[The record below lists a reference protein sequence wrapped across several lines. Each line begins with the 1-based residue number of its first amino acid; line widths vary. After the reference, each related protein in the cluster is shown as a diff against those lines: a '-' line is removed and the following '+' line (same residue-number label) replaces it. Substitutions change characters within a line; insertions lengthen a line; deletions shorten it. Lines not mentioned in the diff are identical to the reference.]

1 MFQYVGVFEEC
12 TDIPGSYT
20 VTIPDVPEVITQGE
34 GLADAKEM
42 AADALELILSSYI
55 EKGKELPATKS
66 RKGRNGHWIVP
77 SALAQMKLTL
87 YVEFR
92 KSRISR
98 VDLARRMGIAKQQ
111 VDRLFDLQHSSRVEQ
126 LELAFHAL
134 GKSMA
139 ISVEDAA

>member
-1 MFQYVGVFEEC
+1 MFRYAGIFEAC
-12 TDIPGSYT
+12 PDIPGSYT
-20 VTIPDVPEVITQGE
+20 VTIPDVPEVVTQGE

-55 EKGKELPATKS
+55 EKGRGLPTAKA

-77 SALAQMKLTL
+77 SALAQIKLAL

-92 KSRISR
+92 KARISKA
-98 VDLARRMGIAKQQ
+98 DLARKMGIAKQQ

-126 LELAFHAL
+126 IELPFSAL
-134 GKSMA
+134 GKVIA
-139 ISVEDAA
+139 ISIEDAA